1 MGEKDGK
8 RALRGPFHL
17 ERVEDPTHVPGKCYQ
32 EVLSGT
38 LEARGETKREREGG
52 KR

>member
-17 ERVEDPTHVPGKCYQ
+17 ERVEDPTHVPGKCSQ
-32 EVLSGT
+32 EVLSGSS
-38 LEARGETKREREGG
+38 EAQGKAKSEREGG